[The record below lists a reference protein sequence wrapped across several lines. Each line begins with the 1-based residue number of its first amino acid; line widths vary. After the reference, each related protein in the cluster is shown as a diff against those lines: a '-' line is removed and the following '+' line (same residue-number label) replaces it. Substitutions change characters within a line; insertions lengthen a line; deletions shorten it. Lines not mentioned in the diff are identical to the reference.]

1 MTSSVSRRNLVAMGL
16 AAPFMRA
23 ATAPKQLKI
32 SLMSKFMQFLEIP
45 AMAEETAR
53 LGYDGIDLCVRPGG
67 HVLPER
73 ASQDL
78 PKAVEIIRKNGLSVE
93 MITSS
98 IVDERSPH
106 AREVLKTASE
116 LGIHHYRWGGFSYK
130 PGIGIPEQL
139 DALKP
144 RVKALA
150 SLNREYNMCAIYH
163 THSGPNLV
171 GASIWDIWMLVK
183 DEDTSAVAINFDI
196 GHATVE
202 GGLGGWEHSARL
214 ALPVSRGIAF
224 KDFRWEK
231 DKNGKW
237 DAAWYRLG
245 DGMVNFKKYLPMVK
259 TAHFAGPV
267 QLHFEYPLGGAD
279 QGARQI
285 TIPQQQVFDEIGKG
299 LKTLRALF
307 AEYQL

>member
-1 MTSSVSRRNLVAMGL
+1 MSSSLSRRNILAMGL
-16 AAPFMRA
+16 SAPLVPAA
-23 ATAPKQLKI
+23 ATVKPLKI

-45 AMAEETAR
+45 AMAETTAR

-73 ASQDL
+73 APQDL
-78 PKAVEIIRKNGLSVE
+78 PKAIEIIRKNGLAVE
-93 MITSS
+93 MITTA
-98 IVDERSPH
+98 IADDRSPY
-106 AREVLKTASE
+106 AREVLKTASS
-116 LGIHHYRWGGFSYK
+116 LGIRYYRWGGFTYK

-139 DALKP
+139 EALKP

-150 SLNREYNMCAIYH
+150 NLNREYNMCAIYH

-171 GASIWDIWMLVK
+171 GASIWDIWLLVK
-183 DEDTSAVAINFDI
+183 DEDTNAVAINFDV

-214 ALPVSRGIAF
+214 ALPVSHGIAF

-231 DKNGKW
+231 DKKGKW
-237 DAAWYRLG
+237 DAAWCPLG
-245 DGMVNFKKYLPMVK
+245 EGMVDFKKYLPIVK
-259 TAHFAGPV
+259 AANFTGPA

-279 QGARQI
+279 QGARKI
-285 TIPQQQVFDEIGKG
+285 TIPQQQAFDEMGKG
-299 LKTLRALF
+299 LKTLRELF
-307 AEYQL
+307 TEYQL